1 MKFFQKLG
9 KALMLPVCVLP
20 ICGILMGVG
29 YLLCPASMQGG
40 EVQGTARVIGYL
52 LVKAGSA
59 AIDNMS
65 VLFAIGVAI
74 GMTEDGHG
82 SAALAGIVSWFVI
95 TTLLSVKV
103 MTVVYGGDLP
113 TDSSAYLAYS
123 KIQNPTIGILAGLIG
138 AECYNRFKDTRLP
151 DFLAFFSGRR
161 SVSIVTVVVSLVAAT
176 VLAFLWPAIFSV
188 MVKFGTLIAGLG
200 GIGAGIY
207 AFFNRLLI
215 PTGMHHAL
223 NNVFWF
229 DTIGLG
235 DLTNFWAGKT
245 SEQVGWS
252 LGMYMSGF
260 FPCMI
265 GGIPG
270 AALAF
275 YHCAK
280 DKKKAAGV
288 LFSTAFCAFLCGLTE
303 PFEFSF
309 MFLCFPLYVVYSVL
323 TGIFSVITYYV
334 GFRAGFSF
342 SAGVIDLI
350 FSSSLPAASRTW
362 MIIPLSIAAFILY
375 YLAFRFMIKKF
386 HLPTP
391 GVEEESISGSVAAAP
406 SAAGSSLSQDEK
418 DLAKARGLLQAVGGR
433 DNVVSTDCCATRL
446 RLELKDISLVDEKL
460 AKSYGALGC
469 LCPSAN
475 SCQIIIGLTVQQI
488 LEAFRKVMQEAPAEA
503 KAPAEAE
510 APVEVKAPAP
520 AKAPASP
527 VDAVKAEPAG
537 TKVSHGQPLFIE
549 LKKTCGKAAA
559 EEAPSAQPSVIC
571 LPYEENA
578 DGSISFTYI
587 ITDPSGIHA
596 RPAGQIVQI
605 AGKYNTEVIVEAG
618 GKIASAS
625 SPVQLMSLGVKEQ
638 SEITVTISGTPAEA
652 EAEAAELTRYISEN
666 L

>member
-1 MKFFQKLG
+1 MKYLQKIG
-9 KALMLPVCVLP
+9 KSLMLPVAALP
-20 ICGILMGVG
+20 ICGILMGLG
-29 YLLCPASMQGG
+29 YLLCPASMQGK
-40 EVQGTARVIGYL
+40 EVVGFVAKMGFY
-52 LVKAGSA
+52 LVKAGGA
-59 AIDNMS
+59 VIDNMAL
-65 VLFAIGVAI
+65 LFVIGVSL
-74 GMTEDGHG
+74 GMSDDNHG
-82 SAALAGIVSWFVI
+82 SACLSGLISWLVI
-95 TTLLSVKV
+95 TTMLSPSV
-103 MTVVYGGDLP
+103 MKTLMPEVME
-113 TDSSAYLAYS
+113 DSVNALAFG
-123 KIQNPTIGILAGLIG
+123 KIQNPFIGILSGLLG
-138 AECYNRFKDTRLP
+138 AECYNRFKGVKLP
-151 DFLAFFSGRR
+151 DVFAFFSGRR
-161 SVSIVTVVVSLVAAT
+161 FVAIITMLLSLILALVLGFVWPAMFDFLVKLGQKIVSIKGV
-176 VLAFLWPAIFSV
+176 
-188 MVKFGTLIAGLG
+188 
-200 GIGAGIY
+200 GAGIF
-207 AFFNRLLI
+207 AFLNRLLI
-215 PTGMHHAL
+215 PSGLHHAL

-245 SEQVGWS
+245 SGQVGWS

-275 YHCAK
+275 YHCAEN
-280 DKKKAAGV
+280 KKKAAGV

-386 HLPTP
+386 HLPIP
-391 GVEEESISGSVAAAP
+391 GVEEESISGSVAAAS

-446 RLELKDISLVDEKL
+446 RLELKDTSLVDEKL

-488 LEAFRKVMQEAPAEA
+488 LEAFRKVMQEAPTET
-503 KAPAEAE
+503 E
-510 APVEVKAPAP
+510 APVEVKTPAP
-520 AKAPASP
+520 VKAPAAP

-559 EEAPSAQPSVIC
+559 EEVPSAQPSVIC
-571 LPYEENA
+571 LPYEQNA
-578 DGSISFTYI
+578 DGSISFSYI

-625 SPVQLMSLGVKEQ
+625 SPVQLMSLGVKNA